1 MKICKKIKVI
11 LYLLN
16 PRCYPIPKQYL
27 HYPIPSPSHCSFP
40 RAKGTLTPYTPNVI
54 PCNTNLTNSSSS
66 TRLSNVHFLQ
76 PFLSLYST
84 KLCISF
90 KNCSLA
96 TFTTTSNYFANL
108 TCSNISS

>member
-84 KLCISF
+84 PQTLYI
-90 KNCSLA
+90 
-96 TFTTTSNYFANL
+96 
-108 TCSNISS
+108 I